1 MGDMILAQIKVEEEN
16 LDEQM
21 QLMAWQTALL
31 MNSTGNYKKK
41 IKPKDL
47 YTPMAEINEQEE
59 KQNNLSGSDAKKKLQ
74 EELLSTFADSDMV
87 IK

>member
-1 MGDMILAQIKVEEEN
+1 MILAQIKVEEEN

-21 QLMAWQTALL
+21 QIIAWQTALL

-41 IKPKDL
+41 IKPQDL
-47 YTPMAEINEQEE
+47 YTPIGEIKENEE
-59 KQNNLSGSDAKKKLQ
+59 KQIELSGSDVKKKLQ
-74 EELLSTFADSDMV
+74 EELLSTFAGSDMV

>member
-1 MGDMILAQIKVEEEN
+1 MILAQIKVEEEN

-59 KQNNLSGSDAKKKLQ
+59 KQNNLSGSDAKKRLQ